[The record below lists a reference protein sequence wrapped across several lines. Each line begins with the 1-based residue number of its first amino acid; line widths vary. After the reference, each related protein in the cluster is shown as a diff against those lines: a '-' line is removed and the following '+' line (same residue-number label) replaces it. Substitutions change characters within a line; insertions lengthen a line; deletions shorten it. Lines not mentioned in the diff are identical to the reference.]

1 VIDACLHRTKES
13 IIVREVCP
21 PDTPDADTAKTK
33 YCVLATENGH
43 TLVAASPITGR
54 THQLRV
60 HSAHML
66 GLGIPIVGDT
76 LYGGIPSERLML
88 HAESVSFKHPVT
100 HKDICI
106 RKEAGS
112 KEI

>member
-1 VIDACLHRTKES
+1 GEINLPLNEDYNHRPAQMVDFENGKES
-13 IIVREVCP
+13 VTIYEVLER
-21 PDTPDADTAKTK
+21 DYKNNLTRIRF
-33 YCVLATENGH
+33 L
-43 TLVAASPITGR
+43 PITGR

-112 KEI
+112 KKI

>member
-1 VIDACLHRTKES
+1 
-13 IIVREVCP
+13 
-21 PDTPDADTAKTK
+21 
-33 YCVLATENGH
+33 
-43 TLVAASPITGR
+43 
-54 THQLRV
+54 
-60 HSAHML
+60 ML

-112 KEI
+112 KKI